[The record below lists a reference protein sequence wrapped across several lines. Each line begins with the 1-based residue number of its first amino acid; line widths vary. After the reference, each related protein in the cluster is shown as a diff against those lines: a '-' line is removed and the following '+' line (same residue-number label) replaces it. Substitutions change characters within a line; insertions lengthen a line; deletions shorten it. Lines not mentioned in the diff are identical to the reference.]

1 MPDICI
7 LFAYNWH
14 GIGTELAWNWHSQPM
29 NQWKRRIKSE
39 PETDS
44 IWFGTVGA
52 TQAATTVR

>member
-1 MPDICI
+1 
-7 LFAYNWH
+7 
-14 GIGTELAWNWHSQPM
+14 M